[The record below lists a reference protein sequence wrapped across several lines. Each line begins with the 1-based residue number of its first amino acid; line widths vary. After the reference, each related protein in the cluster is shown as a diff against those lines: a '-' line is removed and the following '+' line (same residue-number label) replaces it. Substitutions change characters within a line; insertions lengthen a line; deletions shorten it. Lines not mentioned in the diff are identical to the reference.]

1 MVSNK
6 KSFPFASSNYRLML
20 IGIAIIAL
28 GFFIMSID
36 SEPFGFG
43 TLGLTVGPLIAVI
56 GFIFEFWAILHK
68 PNQSK

>member
-1 MVSNK
+1 MASNK
-6 KSFPFASSNYRLML
+6 KSFPFTSTNYRLML

-43 TLGLTVGPLIAVI
+43 ALGLTVGPLIVVV
-56 GFIFEFWAILHK
+56 GFVFEFWAILHK
-68 PNQSK
+68 PTTK